1 VDMNRLFSLK
11 INRLLHPN
19 KIKMNIFL
27 MDKIGIKIKL
37 IMNNKIMMLLK
48 FKDRPN
54 NLLLGIML
62 LGKTINRLI
71 NNQNSQENKRNMK
84 FLSII

>member
-1 VDMNRLFSLK
+1 
-11 INRLLHPN
+11 
-19 KIKMNIFL
+19 MNIFL

>member
-1 VDMNRLFSLK
+1 MNRLFSLK
-11 INRLLHPN
+11 INRLLLPN

-37 IMNNKIMMLLK
+37 IMINKIMMPLK

-54 NLLLGIML
+54 NLLLGTML
-62 LGKTINRLI
+62 HGKTINRLI